1 MISLQ
6 QGGESI
12 EFYVFFKKADRAAV
26 FMVRQDIVTYVF
38 FRFSV
43 ISAYLIFQTKP
54 PDKTA
59 FFACAKSTSTTK
71 ITVRQAESTA

>member
-1 MISLQ
+1 M
-6 QGGESI
+6 
-12 EFYVFFKKADRAAV
+12 FFKKVERTAV

-43 ISAYLIFQTKP
+43 ISACLIFQTKP

-59 FFACAKSTSTTK
+59 FFACAKSASMTK
-71 ITVRQAESTA
+71 IAVRQAESMV